1 MTWLTRKRGNE
12 MNLATE
18 KIHKAF
24 DSLNRALR
32 NIEKG
37 NKREAVGD
45 LHYAQENA
53 EEACYLLLAELEEV
67 SENEKE
73 HG

>member
-1 MTWLTRKRGNE
+1 MSLT
-12 MNLATE
+12 TE

-24 DSLNRALR
+24 ESLKRALR

-37 NKREAVGD
+37 KKREAVGD

-67 SENEKE
+67 NENEKE